1 MPTTHSTKT
10 ARSAGGRGTIDVQ
23 HLAGIRISER
33 HISLAIVTDLP
44 DLRIGTVV
52 GIQLHV
58 AVVGSRAARDIH
70 HLARLQRG
78 LHHVRAVGQVS
89 AVLTGK
95 LIEVFPHSGSL
106 ADRPLLGV
114 GAVRRI
120 RLQFH
125 RIGCIGVG
133 NINGLTRLTVQ

>member
-1 MPTTHSTKT
+1 M
-10 ARSAGGRGTIDVQ
+10 A
-23 HLAGIRISER
+23 
-33 HISLAIVTDLP
+33 DLP
-44 DLRIGTVV
+44 DLRIGAVV
-52 GIQLHV
+52 GVQLHV
-58 AVVGSRAARDIH
+58 TIVGSRAAGDIH

-95 LIEVFPHSGSL
+95 LIEVFSHGGSL

-125 RIGCIGVG
+125 RIYSIGGRNV
-133 NINGLTRLTVQ
+133 NGSIVLTVQ